1 MKQASPVKIDY
12 MAPGFKV
19 DSNIDFG
26 PGGCSSCGS
35 GGSCAV

>member
-12 MAPGFKV
+12 LATGFKV
-19 DSNIDFG
+19 DSSIDFG

-35 GGSCAV
+35 GGSCAI